1 MSSLTK
7 TLCHSSNTLIPFPNI
22 RRIIG
27 PRLLNTEYPSLLT
40 LLVAYESHSYS
51 EGYSIVL
58 ADSLRIKRP
67 NKLSKRVI
75 YRYNC

>member
-7 TLCHSSNTLIPFPNI
+7 TLCYSSNTPIPFPDI
-22 RRIIG
+22 RKTIS
-27 PRLLNTEYPSLLT
+27 PRLLNTEYPSLPT
-40 LLVAYESHSYS
+40 LLAAYESYSYS
-51 EGYSIVL
+51 KGYSIVL

-75 YRYNC
+75 YRCNC